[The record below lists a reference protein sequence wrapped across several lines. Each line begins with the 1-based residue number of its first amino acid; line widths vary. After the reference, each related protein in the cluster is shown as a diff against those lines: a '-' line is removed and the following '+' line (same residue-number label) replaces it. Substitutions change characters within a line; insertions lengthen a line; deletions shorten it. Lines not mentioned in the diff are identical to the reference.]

1 MQHRRGETRE
11 LRTVAAPSLS
21 GRAALS
27 LGVFFLTLVFPVAI
41 AAAEEADTEAQV
53 EAAATRAESA
63 AAAARSLLD
72 QLRRDGPSESGRAE
86 ETAPSR
92 EAPVRPAEPL
102 PGDEPASPPDATSTP
117 ASEGPGEA
125 ALRRALEEAEAAS
138 EEARAAAEE
147 ARAVANEARTAME
160 AYRNRYGRTG
170 PLLGVA
176 GFYAVENFD
185 STSGL
190 EIDDSS
196 YGGALFAGYRVHRH
210 VSIEVRG
217 EYLDGFDIGPQ
228 GDPSAS
234 MLDAEL
240 DGFLITAGPKLYP
253 FTGVLQPFVG
263 LGLGAMKAEIE
274 GRASDGTRFSDDE
287 TDVVIRPAAGLD
299 FYISETLVLNLEA
312 AYVSPGG
319 SLQDIDF
326 ATFSSGLT
334 FRF

>member
-1 MQHRRGETRE
+1 M
-11 LRTVAAPSLS
+11 
-21 GRAALS
+21 
-27 LGVFFLTLVFPVAI
+27 LVVLPVAL
-41 AAAEEADTEAQV
+41 AAAEERAATEEQV
-53 EAAATRAESA
+53 EAAAARAESA
-63 AAAARSLLD
+63 AAEVRSLLD
-72 QLRRDGPSESGRAE
+72 RRRRGGSAEAEDATPS
-86 ETAPSR
+86 P
-92 EAPVRPAEPL
+92 EAPVRSAEPL
-102 PGDEPASPPDATSTP
+102 PVAEPASPSQARSATATE
-117 ASEGPGEA
+117 APGAET
-125 ALRRALEEAEAAS
+125 LRRALEAAEAAS

-147 ARAVANEARTAME
+147 ARAVANEARVAMQ

-185 STSGL
+185 SVSGL
-190 EIDDSS
+190 EIDDSF
-196 YGGALFAGYRVHRH
+196 GGALFAGYRVHRH
-210 VSIEVRG
+210 LSIELRG

-228 GDPSAS
+228 GDPAAS

-263 LGLGAMKAEIE
+263 LGLGAMRAELE
-274 GRASDGTRFSDDE
+274 GRSSDGTRFSDDE

-299 FYISETLVLNLEA
+299 FYVSETLVLNLEA

-319 SLQDIDF
+319 SLQDVDF

>member
-1 MQHRRGETRE
+1 V
-11 LRTVAAPSLS
+11 L
-21 GRAALS
+21 
-27 LGVFFLTLVFPVAI
+27 PVAL
-41 AAAEEADTEAQV
+41 AGAEEGAATEREV
-53 EAAATRAESA
+53 EAAASRAESA
-63 AAAARSLLD
+63 AAEARSLLD
-72 QLRRDGPSESGRAE
+72 RLRRGGPVEAE
-86 ETAPSR
+86 EAVPST
-92 EAPVRPAEPL
+92 EAPVRSREPL
-102 PGDEPASPPDATSTP
+102 PVAEPGSPAEARSGKVAED
-117 ASEGPGEA
+117 PGAET
-125 ALRRALEEAEAAS
+125 LRRAIEEAEAAS
-138 EEARAAAEE
+138 EAARTAAEE
-147 ARAVANEARTAME
+147 ARAVANEARAVAKEARAEMQ

-176 GFYAVENFD
+176 GFYAVESFD
-185 STSGL
+185 SASGL
-190 EIDDSS
+190 EIDDSF
-196 YGGALFAGYRVHRH
+196 GGALIAGYRVHRH

-234 MLDAEL
+234 MLDAEI

-253 FTGVLQPFVG
+253 FTGVLQPFIG
-263 LGLGAMKAEIE
+263 LGLGAMRAELK
-274 GRASDGTRFSDDE
+274 GRASDGARFSDDE

-299 FYISETLVLNLEA
+299 FYISENLVLNLEA

>member
-1 MQHRRGETRE
+1 M
-11 LRTVAAPSLS
+11 
-21 GRAALS
+21 LS
-27 LGVFFLTLVFPVAI
+27 LGVFCLIVVFPVAI
-41 AAAEEADTEAQV
+41 AAAEEAADTEAQV

-72 QLRRDGPSESGRAE
+72 QLRRDGPAESGKAE
-86 ETAPSR
+86 EAAPSP
-92 EAPVRPAEPL
+92 EARARSAEPL
-102 PGDEPASPPDATSTP
+102 PVAEPASPPEAKSTP
-117 ASEGPGEA
+117 ASDGRDA
-125 ALRRALEEAEAAS
+125 AELRRALEEAQAAS

-147 ARAVANEARTAME
+147 ARVVANEARTAME

-190 EIDDSS
+190 EIDDS

-210 VSIEVRG
+210 VAIEVRG

>member
-1 MQHRRGETRE
+1 MTHHRGESTKGR
-11 LRTVAAPSLS
+11 
-21 GRAALS
+21 GRAGVSRARRSALS
-27 LGVFFLTLVFPVAI
+27 LSVALLCVVLPVAL
-41 AAAEEADTEAQV
+41 AGAEEGPATQSEV

-63 AAAARSLLD
+63 AAEARALLD
-72 QLRRDGPSESGRAE
+72 RLRRGGPTEAAETEETVPATEAPAQSPEPLSVAEPGSPAEARPENAAE
-86 ETAPSR
+86 EPG
-92 EAPVRPAEPL
+92 AER
-102 PGDEPASPPDATSTP
+102 
-117 ASEGPGEA
+117 
-125 ALRRALEEAEAAS
+125 LRRAIDEAEAAS

-147 ARAVANEARTAME
+147 ARAVAHQARAEMQ
-160 AYRNRYGRTG
+160 AYRNRYGRKG

-185 STSGL
+185 SASGL
-190 EIDDSS
+190 EIDDSF
-196 YGGALFAGYRVHRH
+196 GGTLFAGYRVHRH

-234 MLDAEL
+234 MLDAEI

-263 LGLGAMKAEIE
+263 LGLGAMRAELE

-299 FYISETLVLNLEA
+299 FYVSENLVLNLEA